1 MQMETNFAY
10 IDENYKRIVDAME
23 EAKAKYRKPS
33 DDITLMAVTKTVA
46 PEAVN
51 HAISCGIHTLG
62 ENRVQEYLS
71 KKDFYSKDAKVHFI
85 GHLQTNKVKY
95 IIGRTALIH
104 SLDRIE
110 LAEEIE
116 KRSEK
121 AGVVTKCLVQVNSTG
136 IEGRFGVSPEET
148 LPFLEQL
155 KQFDHIAILGLM
167 GMAPAGGDAARSF
180 KSLKILFDKATN
192 QGIWEHGILS
202 MGMSSDFETAILC
215 GTTMIRL
222 GRSLFG
228 NQSEGVQ

>member
-1 MQMETNFAY
+1 MLGSNRYHEIQ
-10 IDENYKRIVDAME
+10 
-23 EAKAKYRKPS
+23 AKIQKTAVAAGRNPE
-33 DDITLMAVTKTVA
+33 DITLIAVSKYHTV
-46 PEAVN
+46 PE
-51 HAISCGIHTLG
+51 IMELYQQGQRDFG
-62 ENRVQEYLS
+62 ENKVQDMLEKQAVCPEDIRWHL
-71 KKDFYSKDAKVHFI
+71 I

-155 KQFDHIAILGLM
+155 KKFDHIAILGLM

-180 KSLKILFDKATN
+180 KSLKMLFDKATN

-202 MGMSSDFETAILC
+202 MGMSSDFETAILY